1 VSYLLIGFLVIVAAF
16 LGKAW
21 NDARE
26 ENSGLRAQVAALKKK
41 LARSRGA

>member
-1 VSYLLIGFLVIVAAF
+1 MSYVLIGLLVVVSGF

-41 LARSRGA
+41 LARSRGG